1 MTPWIEITELK
12 CRVSCADRAALVPLV
27 HDVLFEYMA
36 RQCALGEAEPG
47 EPMTISVGKAMEV
60 MEAQSP
66 RWRERL
72 ANLVSPLQIGDNPL
86 PKRTQE
92 LVDDLLSEAHSFYR
106 REGADSWLAATKS
119 SDQDRRFKLLWSDFF
134 AARLLDWLQQRELTT
149 DPDSLELADALVECA
164 KRWIQFAASICL
176 PGSEPAQIFP
186 SSEQEL
192 VLSLRRGPLELRVRG
207 NGAPCIQVK
216 GSDAAASQV
225 IQFILADQ
233 HSLESAI
240 MQLLLNMELQ
250 KSDPDTEGS
259 LSLLVPRQNEQAARF
274 EPGVESAF
282 QGFVGNPSVIRR
294 LKGKINLT
302 RGLPARKLS
311 KPLLILG
318 GTSCGKSELASRIAR
333 GLKVPLVEV
342 SGAFVRK
349 PDDLMHAIRRD
360 VFQELDSP
368 FVLAVDHPQHWKR
381 NASEFLSLLDDANPS
396 LVSTDAAL
404 ALPQLTLI
412 FMAHSLTQL
421 PDPFLSRIQCVELES
436 CTESDV
442 SNLVDRYFHTNRVQI
457 AADVPKAIARMAKL
471 VPGRALDYARDVAER
486 QSSTPRTG
494 QLTAAEV
501 QSLAP
506 RLWRVDELGLNQLDY
521 LYLQALETGPRGLP
535 ALQQLLPVS
544 ADEIMLEVEPYLMEI
559 GCVQRTPKGRS
570 LTAWGETLIHRH
582 RSKQEAAAL

>member
-1 MTPWIEITELK
+1 M
-12 CRVSCADRAALVPLV
+12 VPLV

-36 RQCALGEAEPG
+36 RQCALGEAEPT

-60 MEAQSP
+60 IEAQIP

-72 ANLVSPLQIGDNPL
+72 ANHVSPLQLGDNPL
-86 PKRTQE
+86 PKRTQA
-92 LVDDLLSEAHSFYR
+92 LVQDLLGEAHRFCR
-106 REGADSWLAATKS
+106 REGAESWVAASKS
-119 SDQDRRFKLLWSDFF
+119 DNTDHRFKLLWSDFF

-164 KRWIQFAASICL
+164 KRWIQFAADVCL
-176 PGSEPAQIFP
+176 PSTESVQVLP

-207 NGAPCIQVK
+207 NADPCLHIKGANAANGQV
-216 GSDAAASQV
+216 V
-225 IQFILADQ
+225 QFLLADK
-233 HSLESAI
+233 HNLESAI

-250 KSDPDTEGS
+250 KADSQTEGI
-259 LSLLVPRQNEQAARF
+259 LQLLVPRQNEQASQF

-282 QGFVGNPSVIRR
+282 SGFVGNPSIIRR
-294 LKGKINLT
+294 LKSKINLT
-302 RGLPARKLS
+302 RALPSGRLG

-333 GLKVPLVEV
+333 GLKVPLVEI

-349 PDDLMHAIRRD
+349 PDDLMNAIRRD

-381 NASEFLSLLDDANPS
+381 SATEFLSLLDEANPC
-396 LVSTDAAL
+396 LLSTDAAL
-404 ALPQLTLI
+404 ALPQVTLV

-421 PDPFLSRIQCVELES
+421 PDPFLNRIQCLELES

-442 SNLVDRYFHTNRVQI
+442 STLVERYFKNNQVQV
-457 AADVPKAIARMAKL
+457 ASDVPSAIARMAKL
-471 VPGRALDYARDVAER
+471 VPGRALDYARDIAER
-486 QSSTPRTG
+486 KSITPRTG
-494 QLTAAEV
+494 LLSTTEV
-501 QSLAP
+501 HSLAP

-559 GCVQRTPKGRS
+559 GCVQRTPKGRN

-582 RSKQEAAAL
+582 RSRQEAAAL